1 MDKAVLTNLL
11 KSVSP
16 LQRAEGLTT
25 VAVPAGD
32 TLPEA
37 KSVPADAQTQIVPK
51 PDQL

>member
-16 LQRAEGLTT
+16 PKRAEEHTT

-32 TLPEA
+32 TQQEA
-37 KSVPADAQTQIVPK
+37 KSVPADSQAQIVP
-51 PDQL
+51 

>member
-16 LQRAEGLTT
+16 LQRAEAPTT

-32 TLPEA
+32 IQQEA
-37 KSVPADAQTQIVPK
+37 KSVPADSQAQIVPK
-51 PDQL
+51 QD

>member
-16 LQRAEGLTT
+16 PQKAEGHTT

-32 TLPEA
+32 TQPEA
-37 KSVPADAQTQIVPK
+37 KSVPADSQAPIVPE
-51 PDQL
+51 